1 MNRQKKSEFSKDVI
15 ENSTHGMGDD
25 IWSNQPNENTPSS
38 KGDEKTSTPYL
49 NSLGVDLTSRAKNN
63 ELDSVIGRES
73 EIEELLLI
81 LSKRKKANAMIIGE
95 PGVGKT
101 DLVNGLALA
110 IQSGDVPSNL
120 EGHRVVSLNTSSIVS
135 DTKYRGEME
144 KRLTELIKEAADKDN
159 KIILFIDEIHTI
171 IGGGGASGSLDIA
184 NIFKPALSDGSIKV
198 VGATTLNEYDKHI
211 KTDAA
216 LERRFQ
222 VVKCEEPDDDLTFE
236 IVSKVKVYYENYHNV
251 EYSDDIIKRIINL
264 TSRYMTTRHQ
274 PDKTIDTL
282 DFIGASVT
290 MIEKPEILVTID
302 EEIAEQEV
310 VKSDNAKNQN
320 YEASIIA
327 RDRIVELNNQKKEI
341 IEKLNS
347 EREKIK
353 IKNEDV
359 DKVVSKVT
367 RIPLESVST
376 DDKKLLRE
384 MYSTISE
391 NLIGQDNALNTV
403 VKAIQ
408 KAKVG
413 LNNPKKPLLSAL
425 FIGSTG
431 VGKTE
436 LAKQLAKYLF
446 NDEDRMVR
454 VDMSE
459 YMLESD
465 VTKITGA
472 SAGFV
477 GHDNEPAFLQRVK
490 HNPYSVVL
498 LDEVEKAHPSVFN
511 VFLQMLDDG
520 HLTTSKGELVNFK
533 NCVILMTS
541 NVGVRELR
549 TMGTGISLKKKTDE
563 ELNKSNE
570 SFLKKE
576 LKKKFSPEFLNR
588 IDEVVYF
595 NDLTTEDA
603 SKILDLELSKVFER
617 YNNTES
623 VHKIEVSET
632 AKKYL
637 LDNGYTAEFGAR
649 GLKRFV
655 ESKVVSLIV
664 EIMIEDSVDDRAYV
678 IDYNADADKLYY
690 V

>member
-1 MNRQKKSEFSKDVI
+1 MGNSKNLKKDKFII
-15 ENSTHGMGDD
+15 ENNASDMGDD
-25 IWSNQPNENTPSS
+25 VWKGSNSTDSHS
-38 KGDEKTSTPYL
+38 KDKEETKTPYL
-49 NSLGVDLTSRAKNN
+49 DSLGIDLSDKAKNN
-63 ELDSVIGRES
+63 EIDSVIGRDS
-73 EIEELLLI
+73 EIEEILLI

-110 IQSGDVPSNL
+110 IQNGNVPSNL
-120 EGHRVVSLNTSSIVS
+120 EGHRVVSLNSSAIVS

-144 KRLTELIKEAADKDN
+144 KRLTELIKECSDKNN

-171 IGGGGASGSLDIA
+171 IGGGGAAGSMDIA
-184 NIFKPALSDGSIKV
+184 NIFKPALADGSIKV
-198 VGATTLNEYDKHI
+198 VGATTLGEYDKHI
-211 KTDAA
+211 KTDPA

-222 VVKCEEPDDDLTFE
+222 VVKCEEPNEELTIE

-251 EYSDDIIKRIINL
+251 SYSDDIIKRIVSL

-274 PDKTIDTL
+274 PDKAIDTM

-290 MIEKPEILVTID
+290 MVEKPIELLEID
-302 EEIAEQEV
+302 EEIAKQEE
-310 VKSDNAKNQN
+310 VKKESTRNQQ
-320 YEASIIA
+320 YEISIEA
-327 RDRIVELNNQKKEI
+327 RDKIIELNNTKKAL

-347 EREKIK
+347 EREKIV
-353 IKNEDV
+353 ITDSDV
-359 DKVVSKVT
+359 DKIISKTT
-367 RIPLESVST
+367 RIPIESVKT
-376 DDKKLLRE
+376 DEKELLRE
-384 MYSTISE
+384 MYPTISKG
-391 NLIGQDNALNTV
+391 LIGQDNALKTV

-408 KAKVG
+408 KSKVG
-413 LNNPKKPLLSAL
+413 MNNPKKPLLSAL

-436 LAKQLAKYLF
+436 LAKQLAKYMF

-459 YMLESD
+459 YMMESD

-472 SAGFV
+472 SAGFI
-477 GHDNEPAFLQRVK
+477 GYDNEPIFLQKVR

-520 HLTTSKGELVNFK
+520 HLTTSRGELVNFK
-533 NCVILMTS
+533 NCIILMTS

-549 TMGTGISLKKKTDE
+549 ANGTGISLIEKSE
-563 ELNKSNE
+563 EEINKSNE
-570 SFLKKE
+570 AFLRKK
-576 LKKKFSPEFLNR
+576 LKQQFSPEFLNR

-595 NDLTTEDA
+595 NDLSKED
-603 SKILDLELSKVFER
+603 SVKILDLELKKVFER
-617 YNNTES
+617 YEKTENTFKINVDES
-623 VHKIEVSET
+623 
-632 AKKYL
+632 AKEYL
-637 LDNGYTAEFGAR
+637 LENGYSSEFGAR

-655 ESKVVSLIV
+655 ESNIVSLMVDIL
-664 EIMIEDSVDDRAYV
+664 IEDGEEGQEFTIS
-678 IDYNADADKLYY
+678 YNKEEGKLIYS
-690 V
+690 